1 MIDTGTSP
9 LSRELKER
17 LDAVEVAPEIFVR
30 WPDYRVLVI
39 VADGLNQDEAQST
52 GGASPLSKAE
62 ETVRALNVTDWTAHP
77 HIAEWMEAFKGFGA
91 KPKRTSPSALA
102 LLKRVND
109 GLPRID
115 PVTDSYNAISIAHVL
130 PIGGEDFAAYVGHP
144 RLVLATGD
152 EPFDTIDQGEPFI
165 DHPAPG
171 EVIWRD
177 DAGVTCR
184 RWNWRQGVRT
194 RIMPETTTALFIL
207 EALGAMP
214 DEELLAAGAE
224 LVAGLR
230 ALSPAVATGSRLI
243 QREKR

>member
-1 MIDTGTSP
+1 MNDTETFALSP
-9 LSRELKER
+9 ELEER
-17 LDAVEVAPEIFVR
+17 LAAVEVADEIFAR

-39 VADGLNQDEAQST
+39 VADGLNRGSVQSAD
-52 GGASPLSKAE
+52 GSSPLSEAE
-62 ETVRALNVTDWTAHP
+62 ETVRALGVTDWTTHP
-77 HIAEWMEAFKGFGA
+77 HIAQWMEAFKGFGA

-115 PVTDSYNAISIAHVL
+115 PITDCYNAISISHVL

-144 RLVLATGD
+144 RLVLAAGD
-152 EPFDTIDQGEPFI
+152 EPFDTIDQGEPVI

-177 DAGVTCR
+177 DLGVTCR

-194 RIMPETTTALFIL
+194 RITGDTTTALFIL

-214 DEELLAAGAE
+214 DDELLAAGAE
-224 LVAGLR
+224 LNEGLR
-230 ALSPAVATGSRLI
+230 AMSPAVAIGSRLI
-243 QREKR
+243 RS